1 MEWFILACFI
11 VGVAFLMLFSEQGRG
26 CLVVATG
33 GVLGVVVIII
43 IGAVIIVGLIPFLCH
58 LVVPPTKTTLKRFSR
73 TTGA

>member
-43 IGAVIIVGLIPFLCH
+43 IGAVIIVGLIMLIISI
-58 LVVPPTKTTLKRFSR
+58 V
-73 TTGA
+73 A